1 MTQGVRI
8 LVADDQPR
16 ARQSLKALLA
26 TWPIV
31 TAIQEATNGQEALAL
46 VEESP
51 PDLVLMDIRMPGM
64 DGLQATRRIK
74 ARWPQVLVIALSVY
88 TEHMDEA
95 LSAGAD
101 AFVCKCE
108 PPARLLAV
116 LEQVMTRNQPQ

>member
-1 MTQGVRI
+1 MAQGVRV

-26 TWPIV
+26 TWSLV
-31 TAIQEATNGQEALAL
+31 TTIQEATNGQEALAR
-46 VEESP
+46 VEASP

-64 DGLQATRRIK
+64 DGLEATRRIK
-74 ARWPQVLVIALSVY
+74 ARWPQVQIIALSVY

-116 LEQVMTRNQPQ
+116 LEQVMTRSQRQ

>member
-26 TWPIV
+26 TWPLV
-31 TAIQEATNGQEALAL
+31 TTIQEATNGQEALAR
-46 VEESP
+46 VEESL
-51 PDLVLMDIRMPGM
+51 PDLILMDIRMPGM

-74 ARWPQVLVIALSVY
+74 ARWPQVLIIALSVY